1 MTALEK
7 FLTISDKEQQEGDER
22 KGPLSR
28 TPGSG
33 WRCVAEPSGVSPRDS
48 RCSSTEPLGSMWR
61 SLSGPEKTKLKRS
74 SRREWNKMVPCRSH
88 QVQSGGA
95 AGRHQVNRE
104 SLVGDQVQS
113 PWGQV
118 GGVRCDRTLTVV
130 RNFRHFCRSVQ
141 YGEKI
146 FFEKFNL
153 I

>member
-1 MTALEK
+1 MTERVLCQEHQVLAGDVWLSHQECHQG
-7 FLTISDKEQQEGDER
+7 IAGAQVQSPWGRCGGVCPGQRRQEQ
-22 KGPLSR
+22 
-28 TPGSG
+28 
-33 WRCVAEPSGVSPRDS
+33 
-48 RCSSTEPLGSMWR
+48 
-61 SLSGPEKTKLKRS
+61 KLKRS

-118 GGVRCDRTLTVV
+118 GGVRCNRMLTVV

-141 YGEKI
+141 YGDKI
-146 FFEKFNL
+146 FLENLNL